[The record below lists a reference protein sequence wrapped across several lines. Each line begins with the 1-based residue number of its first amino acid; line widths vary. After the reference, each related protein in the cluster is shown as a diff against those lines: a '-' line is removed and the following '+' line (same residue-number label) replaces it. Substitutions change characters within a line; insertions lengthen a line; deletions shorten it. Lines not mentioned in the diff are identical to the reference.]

1 MRPAKEHAPYSLYK
15 KKTKFGLYWH
25 VRFRDE
31 KTQAY
36 NTVRSTGIPVEGKRE
51 RRREADD
58 AAKAFFAELRQ
69 ETAQPEAGQS
79 GMIMPAES
87 MAALSSLSSL

>member
-1 MRPAKEHAPYSLYK
+1 MRSSREHVPYPLYK
-15 KKTKFGLYWH
+15 KKTKSGLYWH

-51 RRREADD
+51 RRRETDN
-58 AAKAFFAELRQ
+58 AAKTFLAELRQ
-69 ETAQPEAGQS
+69 ETAQPEAGQN
-79 GMIMPAES
+79 GMIIPAES
-87 MAALSSLSSL
+87 MAAGLVIYFV